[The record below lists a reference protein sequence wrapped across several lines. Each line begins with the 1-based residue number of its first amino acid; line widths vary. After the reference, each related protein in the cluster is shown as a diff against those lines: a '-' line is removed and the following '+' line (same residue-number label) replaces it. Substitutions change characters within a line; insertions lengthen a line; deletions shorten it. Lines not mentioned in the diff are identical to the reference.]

1 MYSKQPPNIEPIK
14 FEPKDEDGFSDLEND
29 VAKITPEK
37 YIGKNKRSDDKT
49 TFT

>member
-1 MYSKQPPNIEPIK
+1 MYSRQPPNIEPIK
-14 FEPKDEDGFSDLEND
+14 FEPNDDGGFSDLEND

-37 YIGKNKRSDDKT
+37 YIGKNNSNDDKT